1 MASDR
6 MNGTE
11 KAGAPKPS
19 EACQACRSR
28 HRKCDW
34 ESSGCQQCKNAG
46 IDCVRQPSLKFRF
59 YPKQKVL
66 SATSSSMWRPCP
78 LPETPAVF
86 YDETPELR
94 AMYEAESVQ
103 FSDDV
108 EGSSGVDVLVEGPA
122 DSVTSS
128 NDCQYADDSAS
139 MGQMAD
145 NTPPLTDYV
154 TEEARVPSAREQL
167 ADEIPCLSPTEALLV
182 RNFTDH
188 MAQWT
193 DIADPLRTF
202 ETVVSQ
208 LAFTDLIIRYAIC
221 AFSAR
226 HFNRCRND
234 EDGDGLALK
243 YQNLCLNLLIPS
255 MSGGQKITESV
266 LTGVALLRQNEEMDE
281 DDYRFHLEG
290 TSRILTMVPEFS
302 TMGGVAEAACWLC
315 LREDIYISLTTQ
327 TPIKT
332 GLDCFPNSRSICRN
346 DDYSWASRS
355 ILNLAFLLKR
365 AFCEAR
371 EPLHMALSEAEI
383 ARWNDSKPS
392 SYRPIYF
399 QDRSREEG
407 RCFPEVLTLLP
418 HHAVGLQYYHIAQ
431 IVLHAIGPRN
441 VVHTHEYLAESRAR
455 ERRIRHHLFMVLGLA
470 TSNERAEN
478 TWFTARHCLAVW
490 GAYLHHPADQNAALE
505 FLEKWRRRSGWK
517 TSALVGSLRR
527 QWRENIEDD

>member
-1 MASDR
+1 
-6 MNGTE
+6 MNET
-11 KAGAPKPS
+11 ARDAAPKPT
-19 EACQACRSR
+19 EACQACKYR

-34 ESSGCQQCKNAG
+34 GRSGCQQCRNAG
-46 IDCVRQPSLKFRF
+46 INCVRQPTLKFRF
-59 YPKQKVL
+59 YPKQNAL
-66 SATSSSMWRPCP
+66 SDAPSGLWRPCP
-78 LPETPAVF
+78 LPTAPVVF

-94 AMYEAESVQ
+94 ALYEGESPRPSEDAEGSLGPNASAESA
-103 FSDDV
+103 
-108 EGSSGVDVLVEGPA
+108 PA
-122 DSVTSS
+122 GSVTSS
-128 NDCQYADDSAS
+128 QNAYPCLDDLTSVGRLMNETS
-139 MGQMAD
+139 
-145 NTPPLTDYV
+145 PSTDYLM
-154 TEEARVPSAREQL
+154 EDVPPSGENSS
-167 ADEIPCLSPTEALLV
+167 DEISPLSPREALLV

-188 MAQWT
+188 MALWT

-208 LAFTDLIIRYAIC
+208 MAFTDLIIRYSIC

-226 HFNRCRND
+226 HFNRCRD
-234 EDGDGLALK
+234 EDGDGLALH

-266 LTGVALLRQNEEMDE
+266 LTAVALLRQNEEMDE

-290 TSRILTMVPEFS
+290 TSRILNMVPEFS
-302 TMGGVAEAACWLC
+302 TLGGVAEAACWLC
-315 LREDIYISLTTQ
+315 LREDIYVSLTTQ
-327 TPIKT
+327 TPIRT
-332 GLDCFPNSRSICRN
+332 GLDCFPNSVSICRN

-355 ILNLAFLLKR
+355 ILNLSFLLKR
-365 AFCEAR
+365 AFCEPRDAS
-371 EPLHMALSEAEI
+371 HVAISETEI
-383 ARWNDSKPS
+383 AEWHASKPA

-399 QDRSREEG
+399 RDRSRGEG

-418 HHAVGLQYYHIAQ
+418 HHAVGLQYYHIDQ
-431 IVLHAIGPRN
+431 IVLNAIGPRN

-517 TSALVGSLRR
+517 TSALIESLRQ

>member
-1 MASDR
+1 MNETATDAAS
-6 MNGTE
+6 
-11 KAGAPKPS
+11 KPT
-19 EACQACRSR
+19 EACQACKYR

-34 ESSGCQQCKNAG
+34 GRSGCQQCRNAG
-46 IDCVRQPSLKFRF
+46 INCVRQPTLKFRF
-59 YPKQKVL
+59 YPKQNAL
-66 SATSSSMWRPCP
+66 THAPPGLWRPCP
-78 LPETPAVF
+78 LPTAPAVF

-94 AMYEAESVQ
+94 ALYEGESPRLSEDAEGSLGPNVSAESARA
-103 FSDDV
+103 
-108 EGSSGVDVLVEGPA
+108 G
-122 DSVTSS
+122 SVTSS
-128 NDCQYADDSAS
+128 QNAYPCLDDSTS
-139 MGQMAD
+139 LGRLMD
-145 NTPPLTDYV
+145 ETSPSTDYLM
-154 TEEARVPSAREQL
+154 EDVPPSGGNFT
-167 ADEIPCLSPTEALLV
+167 DEISPLSPREALLV

-188 MAQWT
+188 MALWT
-193 DIADPLRTF
+193 DVADPSRTF

-208 LAFTDLIIRYAIC
+208 MAFTDLIIRYSIC

-226 HFNRCRND
+226 HFNRCRD
-234 EDGDGLALK
+234 EDGDGLALH

-266 LTGVALLRQNEEMDE
+266 LTAVALLRQNEEMDE

-290 TSRILTMVPEFS
+290 TSRILNMVPEFS
-302 TMGGVAEAACWLC
+302 TLGGVAEAACWLC
-315 LREDIYISLTTQ
+315 LREDIYVSLTTQ

-332 GLDCFPNSRSICRN
+332 GLECFPESQSIRRD
-346 DDYSWASRS
+346 DDYSWASKS

-365 AFCEAR
+365 AFCEPRDPAQV
-371 EPLHMALSEAEI
+371 ALSEIEI
-383 ARWNDSKPS
+383 ADWNASKPA

-399 QDRSREEG
+399 QERSRDEG

-431 IVLHAIGPRN
+431 IVLNAIGSRN

-517 TSALVGSLRR
+517 TSALIESLQQ